1 MAART
6 LILLRHAKSDWSG
19 DPPDLDR
26 PLAKRGRRQAP
37 ETGKW
42 LTANI
47 TGIDLAFVSNAE
59 RARATWEL
67 VSATHEHPPPSR
79 VEPRLYDADA
89 ADLLAVVHA
98 LSDDV
103 HTVVLV
109 GHNPGLE
116 HLVALL
122 TDRPVRL
129 PTAALAVIELPAA
142 PWAAVRASTGLLH
155 AAGRPPAP

>member
-1 MAART
+1 VSSA
-6 LILLRHAKSDWSG
+6 
-19 DPPDLDR
+19 
-26 PLAKRGRRQAP
+26 GRA
-37 ETGKW
+37 T
-42 LTANI
+42 
-47 TGIDLAFVSNAE
+47 
-59 RARATWEL
+59 ATWEL
-67 VSATHEHPPPSR
+67 VSARLERPPPSR

-89 ADLLAVVHA
+89 ADLLAVLHE

-116 HLVALL
+116 DLATML

-142 PWAAVRASTGLLH
+142 PWAAVRASIGVLH
-155 AAGRPPAP
+155 AVGRPPAA